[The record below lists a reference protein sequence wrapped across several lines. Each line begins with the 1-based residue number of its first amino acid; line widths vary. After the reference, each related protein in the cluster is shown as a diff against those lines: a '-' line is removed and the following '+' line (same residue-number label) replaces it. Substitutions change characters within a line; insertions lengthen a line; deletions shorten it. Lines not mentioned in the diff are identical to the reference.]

1 MLSNNEIVINVCNL
15 LKNFKRQDS
24 HLYKLKM
31 YITDYMFT
39 NLYQKHVSPR
49 NMSFQQNKNLHF
61 VVNHF
66 ENKFKCRQLLYTNPL

>member
-31 YITDYMFT
+31 YITEYICLQIYIKNMFHQET
-39 NLYQKHVSPR
+39 
-49 NMSFQQNKNLHF
+49 
-61 VVNHF
+61 
-66 ENKFKCRQLLYTNPL
+66 